1 MAFPD
6 ERGALS
12 DCLSDCG
19 LPAGLLPPEE
29 GLSADAL
36 PVYGL
41 PDCDF
46 STTISTHPIDKYE
59 TPLRSDLCPG
69 YVHPESSQLLL
80 TLYIWFR
87 ILPSYQTF

>member
-19 LPAGLLPPEE
+19 LPAGRLPPEE
-29 GLSADAL
+29 GLSADDL
-36 PVYGL
+36 PAYGL

-59 TPLRSDLCPG
+59 IPLRS
-69 YVHPESSQLLL
+69 VK
-80 TLYIWFR
+80 I
-87 ILPSYQTF
+87 

>member
-1 MAFPD
+1 MPFPD

-19 LPAGLLPPEE
+19 LPAGHLPPEE
-29 GLSADAL
+29 GLSADDL

-46 STTISTHPIDKYE
+46 STTISTHPIDKYVNP
-59 TPLRSDLCPG
+59 TK
-69 YVHPESSQLLL
+69 
-80 TLYIWFR
+80 I
-87 ILPSYQTF
+87 